1 MPKTNNQRPFDDI
14 LTWATNPLM
23 DSFRQITAAM
33 SEAVQTQD
41 WVAAAQPSMI
51 LLQAV
56 EEANLLDSLAPLID
70 QWKQMSDAVAP
81 QAFIPF
87 KETELQALRASM
99 EAAFQAM
106 PANVHSPRLQQVNT
120 RLLQTLEQPTTL
132 AEVVHQVAQV
142 AEEVAQANEMEGEGS
157 RQAHTTSAP
166 SPSGSSPAS
175 QGAGT
180 RTHKPTAR
188 ARPASRKR
196 SRAASIASTPV
207 PVSSPVLREEQYE
220 ADTARIKMMAEH
232 TFKAADNSAAEQAH
246 PAAPPTTKAAR
257 QPWTRDQI
265 IAAATLMLYFLM
277 WVTAVY
283 TAVHGSGTVIV
294 SPPTPVVPSPIIH

>member
-142 AEEVAQANEMEGEGS
+142 AEEVAQANEMEGEGVK
-157 RQAHTTSAP
+157 TS
-166 SPSGSSPAS
+166 
-175 QGAGT
+175 T
-180 RTHKPTAR
+180 YH
-188 ARPASRKR
+188 
-196 SRAASIASTPV
+196 
-207 PVSSPVLREEQYE
+207 
-220 ADTARIKMMAEH
+220 
-232 TFKAADNSAAEQAH
+232 FSALPQRFL
-246 PAAPPTTKAAR
+246 AR
-257 QPWTRDQI
+257 QPGGRHKDAQANSTRPACLAQ
-265 IAAATLMLYFLM
+265 TEQGCL
-277 WVTAVY
+277 
-283 TAVHGSGTVIV
+283 HR
-294 SPPTPVVPSPIIH
+294 IHARSC